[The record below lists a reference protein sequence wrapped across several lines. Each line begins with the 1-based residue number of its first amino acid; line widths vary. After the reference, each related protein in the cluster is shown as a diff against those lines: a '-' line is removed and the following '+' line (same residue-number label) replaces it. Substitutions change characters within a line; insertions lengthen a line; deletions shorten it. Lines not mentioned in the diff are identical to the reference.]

1 MAASAATAAGPI
13 DLTAWART
21 VAPRETSSLSSFLIA
36 LALIAIGGE
45 WIYWRRLRWQT

>member
-1 MAASAATAAGPI
+1 VAASAATAAGPI